1 VAASYGAVYGALLD
15 DATRYY
21 VFDAISMRQ
30 SQFDLGDG
38 APREVPVTPDTQ
50 DEGMKAIRETLAAI
64 STFYRFSTARD
75 SVP

>member
-1 VAASYGAVYGALLD
+1 
-15 DATRYY
+15 
-21 VFDAISMRQ
+21 MRQ